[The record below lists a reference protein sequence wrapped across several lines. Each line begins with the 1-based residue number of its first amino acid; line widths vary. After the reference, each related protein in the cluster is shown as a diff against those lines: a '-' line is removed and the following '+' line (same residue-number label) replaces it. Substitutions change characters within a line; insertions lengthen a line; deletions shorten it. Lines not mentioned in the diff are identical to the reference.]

1 MKRKVQIIICLS
13 LIIAADGWGAIHQW
27 GREFAPFGRL
37 PGHQQNPDVAIGPHG
52 GFAVWQNSSSTS
64 NGERIVFHKLNE
76 LLEGQGS
83 PSRLTPD
90 SARTS
95 ETHPRVALMPGG
107 GAVVA
112 WESGGRKDR
121 DVRVR
126 FLNAAGQPVTAVQV
140 TNGFRRRN
148 QTKPDVAVNDTGDVL
163 VVWESD
169 RQDGDG
175 KGVFAQRYTPEGVR
189 VGGEIPVN
197 QGIKWNQSQPAC
209 AALADGRF
217 IIAWVG
223 EAANGTTLAGTPY
236 MRGHVMGRIFNR
248 RGNALGNEF
257 RLDGGQSLCARPR
270 LLAREDGGYLVGWS
284 QLDETAM
291 VNLWDVHYRVF
302 NRDGLPLGAALR
314 NNKYLKN
321 VQNNISWAD
330 LGGEVLM
337 TWDCGTPD
345 DASVEVHGRLI
356 SGGAEFRVNTKVVFQ
371 QRMAAAAGDGKGHAL
386 VLWVDVVSPSN
397 TTLRAQKYTSE
408 GAGAN
413 LAAGPDVTEGP
424 IGPMRFP
431 LVMKVEERAT
441 LPGRELKEQ
450 RESLEQE
457 SIVKHE
463 NAVQEASQVARFAAA
478 KSAAR
483 TLINTAQRTSMRG
496 RGTGSIAKPS
506 VNTAAVAETRQS
518 TVGRVR
524 VTPRLRMR
532 PAARPAA
539 VNIHRMQSLEPTRV
553 SSQLTAA
560 RKPGVSRTSMGSANI
575 HRMQGL
581 EPARVSNQLTA
592 ASKPGVSRTSMA
604 AQSTLRRYARNYSAT
619 RQSAANRSRML
630 AAAPSRNPASA
641 IGRAQYVRA
650 NRVVP
655 SRVARST
662 ASNTAAQRA
671 MQQYARRRMTATTS
685 QSRFMMRP
693 ITSPV
698 MRGMGIRR
706 TQTTRPVSPGVTA
719 AFKRAE
725 VMRRNAMERGNQAS
739 LLRSVP
745 VPATLDRSG
754 GRISMRINTQAGRRY
769 VVQTS
774 ADKSNWRN
782 SGQVH
787 RGTGRSM
794 TLPVNALGG
803 EKFIRV
809 MPTD

>member
-13 LIIAADGWGAIHQW
+13 LIITFEGGGAVHQW
-27 GREFAPFGRL
+27 GGEFAPFGRL
-37 PGHQQNPDVAIGPHG
+37 PGHQQNPDVAIGPQG

-64 NGERIVFHKLNE
+64 NGERIVFHKINE

-83 PSRLTPD
+83 PNRLTPD
-90 SARTS
+90 TARTG

-140 TNGFRRRN
+140 ANGFRRRN

-236 MRGHVMGRIFNR
+236 MRGHVMGRLFDR

-270 LLAREDGGYLVGWS
+270 LVAREDGGYLVGWS
-284 QLDETAM
+284 QLDEVAM
-291 VNLWDVHYRVF
+291 ANLWDVHYRVF

-314 NNKYLKN
+314 QNKYLKYA
-321 VQNNISWAD
+321 QNNISWAD

-337 TWDCGTPD
+337 AWDCGTPD

-408 GAGAN
+408 GVGAN
-413 LAAGPDVTEGP
+413 LAAGPDVTAGP

-431 LVMKVEERAT
+431 LVMKVKERAT
-441 LPGRELKEQ
+441 QPGRELKEQ

-457 SIVKHE
+457 AIVKHE
-463 NAVQEASQVARFAAA
+463 NAVQEASQVARLAAA
-478 KSAAR
+478 KTAAR
-483 TLINTAQRTSMRG
+483 SLIQTAQRTSTRG
-496 RGTGSIAKPS
+496 HGGGSIAKPS

-560 RKPGVSRTSMGSANI
+560 
-575 HRMQGL
+575 
-581 EPARVSNQLTA
+581 
-592 ASKPGVSRTSMA
+592 SKPTISRTSMA
-604 AQSTLRRYARNYSAT
+604 AQSTLSRYARNYSAT
-619 RQSAANRSRML
+619 RQSAANRRGMM
-630 AAAPSRNPASA
+630 AAAPSRNSASA
-641 IGRAQYVRA
+641 IGRAQYARA
-650 NRVVP
+650 HRVVP

-671 MQQYARRRMTATTS
+671 MQQYARRRMTATMS
-685 QSRFMMRP
+685 QSRFMMRS

-698 MRGMGIRR
+698 MRGMGTGR
-706 TQTTRPVSPGVTA
+706 TQTTRPVSPGATA

-774 ADKSNWRN
+774 ADKSKWRS

-794 TLPVNALGG
+794 ALPVNALGG